1 MRYLFVSPGLRFGGA
16 ERVMSI
22 LANEWHRH
30 GEEVRFFLT
39 GTPAESWYPLDA
51 GIEIVSDFEA
61 AQKVRIEQF
70 IHIRE
75 IRKECTRWK
84 PDAVISFYNDICAL
98 AAIAIRGL
106 HIPLIYSE
114 RNDPNRVNQRW
125 IDKFYRK
132 IVERKPDRFVFQTEG
147 ARRCY
152 PDKVQ
157 RKSIVLLNPMNTT
170 SFPMHDYEDE
180 EKTIV
185 SVGRLE
191 PQKNQRL
198 LIDAFSL
205 IQDRLP
211 DYRLVSYGEGHL
223 RDQLEDQIQK
233 KNMQNCVFLPGAK
246 TGIQDYIRKASL
258 FVLSSDYEGL
268 PNALIEAM
276 AIGLPCISTDC
287 SPGGARELIQNGK
300 NGLLVP
306 CGDAA
311 KLAAA
316 MEEMVLNRKLATE
329 CGKNA
334 REIQNIVEYS
344 AIAKEWM
351 SFLKTT
357 EGENL

>member
-1 MRYLFVSPGLRFGGA
+1 MRFLFIASGLRFGGA

-22 LANEWHRH
+22 LANEWHRQ
-30 GEEVRFFLT
+30 GEEVKFLLT
-39 GTPAESWYPLDA
+39 GTPAESRYPLDA

-61 AQKVRIEQF
+61 AQKVRFEQF

-75 IRKECTRWK
+75 IRKECTGWK

-98 AAIAIRGL
+98 TAIAIRGL

-132 IVERKPDRFVFQTEG
+132 IVERKADRVVFQTEG

-157 RKSIVLLNPMNTT
+157 RKSIVLLNPMDTA
-170 SFPMHDYEDE
+170 SFPIHDYEDE

-211 DYRLVSYGEGHL
+211 DYRLVIYGEGHL

-246 TGIQDYIRKASL
+246 TGIQDYIKKASL
-258 FVLSSDYEGL
+258 FALSSDFEGL

-287 SPGGARELIQNGK
+287 SPGGARELIQHGK

-306 CGDAA
+306 CDDAEKMA
-311 KLAAA
+311 DA
-316 MEEMVLNRKLATE
+316 MEEMILNRELAIQ

-334 REIQNIVEYS
+334 LEIRKRVESS
-344 AIAKEWM
+344 AIAKEWL
-351 SFLKTT
+351 SYLKN
-357 EGENL
+357 E

>member
-1 MRYLFVSPGLRFGGA
+1 MRYLFVASGLRFGGA

-39 GTPAESWYPLDA
+39 GTPAESCYPLNT

-61 AQKVRIEQF
+61 AQKVRFEQF
-70 IHIRE
+70 VHIHE

-98 AAIAIRGL
+98 TAIAIRGL

-114 RNDPNRVNQRW
+114 RNDPNRVNQRL

-132 IVERKPDRFVFQTEG
+132 IVEQKADKFVFQTEG
-147 ARRCY
+147 AKKCY

-157 RKSIVLLNPMNTT
+157 RRSIVLLNPMDTV
-170 SFPMHDYEDE
+170 SFPTHDYEDE

-198 LIDAFSL
+198 LIDAFSM
-205 IQDRLP
+205 IQERLR
-211 DYRLVSYGEGHL
+211 DYRLVIYGEGHL
-223 RDQLEDQIQK
+223 RNQLEDQIQK
-233 KNMQNCVFLPGAK
+233 KNLENCVFLPGAK
-246 TGIQDYIRKASL
+246 TGIQDYIKKASL
-258 FVLSSDYEGL
+258 FVLSSDYEGI

-276 AIGLPCISTDC
+276 ALGLPCVSTDC
-287 SPGGARELIQNGK
+287 SPGGARELIQHGK

-306 CGDAA
+306 CDDAE

-316 MEEMVLNRKLATE
+316 MEKMILDREMARQ
-329 CGKNA
+329 CGKTA
-334 REIQNIVEYS
+334 CEIRSIVEAS
-344 AIAKEWM
+344 VIARKWLSYLKKE
-351 SFLKTT
+351 
-357 EGENL
+357 